1 MKKFILFPLLLIS
14 FVLSAQKSDSKMEWF
29 ADAKLGIFIHW
40 GIYSVNGI
48 SESWGFFNNYI
59 SQENYMKQLNG
70 FTAENYHPKEWIE
83 LIKES
88 GAKYAVIT
96 SKHHDGISLWDTKAV
111 HSISTKNNSAAKRDL
126 LTPFIT
132 KLKKSG
138 LKTGIYF
145 SLPDWSHPFYDI
157 RTRTQKR
164 YDYKSEPNK
173 WNDFINY
180 YQSQLKE
187 ISKQYNP
194 DLLWFDGDWEHT
206 ADEWKS
212 NETIAQLRKS
222 NPKII
227 INSRLDGKG
236 DYATPEQG
244 IPVKK
249 PKEQFWELCYT
260 MNDSWGY
267 QPYDN
272 HYKSANMIIRTLI
285 DCIAMGGNLLLDISP
300 KADGSLPEEQI
311 EILKELGRWTK
322 KYEEAVY
329 GTVSGVEWWDCIEK
343 NSFSKDKKT
352 MYIYLDR
359 QKDVIEIEGFSQKPR
374 QIRWL
379 GSDKKLNFD
388 FDDGDLTVYLKDL
401 EFDPVASVVAIDFDT
416 AEEFEGKAV
425 SNVYSLSEI
434 ISWDD
439 SKKAIREIVKNTAWG
454 ENMFRDKINDDASFL
469 DPELNFKSETVK
481 NWVKKHAEVLSFSNS
496 GIDGI
501 YYYGKSALSSD
512 KKTLYLFVDGKPT
525 GPIAIKGLKSRI
537 ARARIVGEGTILEP
551 RIFNKLYWSEAPGIE
566 YIDIPED
573 RLDPNTTVIAILLEE
588 PIELY
593 TE

>member
-14 FVLSAQKSDSKMEWF
+14 FVLNAQKTDSKMEWF
-29 ADAKLGIFIHW
+29 SDAKLGIFIHW

-59 SQENYMKQLNG
+59 SQENYLKQLDG
-70 FTAENYHPKEWIE
+70 FTAENYHPREWIQ

-96 SKHHDGISLWDTKAV
+96 SKHHDGISLWDTKAIN
-111 HSISTKNNSAAKRDL
+111 SISTKNNSAAKRDL
-126 LTPFIT
+126 LTPFVSE
-132 KLKKSG
+132 LKKSG

-157 RTRTQKR
+157 RTKTQKR
-164 YDYKSEPNK
+164 YDYKLEPNR
-173 WNDFINY
+173 WNDFIDY

-206 ADEWKS
+206 AEDWKS
-212 NETIAQLRKS
+212 KETIAQLRKS
-222 NPKII
+222 NPNIV

-249 PKEQFWELCYT
+249 PKEPYWELCYT

-285 DCIAMGGNLLLDISP
+285 DCISMGGNLLLDISP
-300 KADGSLPEEQI
+300 KADGSLPEEQT

-329 GTVSGVEWWDCIEK
+329 GTVSGVEWYDCIDK
-343 NSFSKDKKT
+343 NSFSKDRKT

-379 GSDKKLNFD
+379 GSDKKLNFN

-401 EFDPVASVVAIDFDT
+401 EFDPMASVVAIDFDS

-425 SNVYSLSEI
+425 ANIYSLSDI
-434 ISWDD
+434 LSWDD
-439 SKKAIREIVKNTAWG
+439 SEKAIREIVKNSSWG
-454 ENMFRDKINDDASFL
+454 ENMFEDKMNDDASYL

-481 NWVKKHAEVLSFSNS
+481 NWVKKHAEVLSSS
-496 GIDGI
+496 KLGIEGF
-501 YYYGKSALSSD
+501 YYYGKSALSED
-512 KKTLYLFVDGKPT
+512 YKTLYLFVDGKPT

-537 ARARIVGEGTILEP
+537 LRTRIVGEGTLLEP
-551 RIFNKLYWSEAPGIE
+551 RIFNKLYWSEAPEIV

-573 RLDPNTTVIAILLEE
+573 RLDPNTTVIAILLEA